1 MSMMHYN
8 PYSLEGKTVLVT
20 GAGSGI
26 GRATAIECSK
36 LGARMILVDVNAEGL
51 AATHADLD
59 GSDRE
64 HLTFVVD
71 LCDEAVVKDMVGVL
85 PQIDGCSHNAGIT
98 NLVPIQ
104 FITSEEMERIY
115 RVNLY
120 APILLTKFLIKKKK
134 LKRSSSIVFTASAG
148 GVFCASVGNAIY
160 ATSKCGIDAYMRT
173 AALELAPKGIRCN
186 SVNPGMV
193 ETPLIGRGQVSAE
206 QHEKD
211 KQNYPLGRYGKPED
225 IAHAIAFLLSDASS
239 WMTGTALKID
249 GGFTLK

>member
-1 MSMMHYN
+1 MSMTNYN

-26 GRATAIECSK
+26 GKSTAIISSK
-36 LGARMILVDVNAEGL
+36 MGARLVLVDMNAEAL
-51 AATHADLD
+51 STTLSELD
-59 GSDRE
+59 GQERK
-64 HLTFVVD
+64 HIQCVVD
-71 LCDEAVVKDMVGVL
+71 LCDEKAMEDMVKGL

-98 NLVPIQ
+98 NLVPVQ
-104 FITSEEMERIY
+104 FITSEELERIH
-115 RVNLY
+115 RVNLF
-120 APILLTKFLIKKKK
+120 APILLTKFLVKKKK
-134 LKRSSSIVFTASAG
+134 LNRPASIVFTASAG

-186 SVNPGMV
+186 TVNPGMV

-211 KQNYPLGRYGKPED
+211 KLNYPLGRYGQPED
-225 IAHAIAFLLSDASS
+225 IAHSIVFLLSDASS
-239 WMTGTALKID
+239 WITGTALKID